1 MTLCPD
7 SNELATTSVEL
18 SRTGPAL
25 METKASTNEQEFI
38 VKAFILASAA
48 TVLGA
53 CLLFAPASS
62 QAAPVNA
69 SAIAQAG
76 SAQAA
81 PVIEVRN
88 RRSRH
93 WRSGRHWR
101 GHYRG
106 GHHYWR
112 HNRWGYYHDDAGAA
126 LAAGAIFGLAAG
138 AIAGSAA
145 GGNAVAYCSQ
155 RFRSYDPASGTYL
168 GYDGY
173 RHPCP

>member
-1 MTLCPD
+1 MRVIIP
-7 SNELATTSVEL
+7 
-18 SRTGPAL
+18 
-25 METKASTNEQEFI
+25 
-38 VKAFILASAA
+38 ASAA

-69 SAIAQAG
+69 NVIQQAG

-81 PVIEVRN
+81 PLIEVRS
-88 RRSRH
+88 RRARRH
-93 WRSGRHWR
+93 ARHYARRHHWR
-101 GHYRG
+101 GHHWR
-106 GHHYWR
+106 HHGYWR
-112 HNRWGYYHDDAGAA
+112 GYDYDDDWGGA

-138 AIAGSAA
+138 AIASNAWA
-145 GGNAVAYCSQ
+145 GNSAVAYCMR